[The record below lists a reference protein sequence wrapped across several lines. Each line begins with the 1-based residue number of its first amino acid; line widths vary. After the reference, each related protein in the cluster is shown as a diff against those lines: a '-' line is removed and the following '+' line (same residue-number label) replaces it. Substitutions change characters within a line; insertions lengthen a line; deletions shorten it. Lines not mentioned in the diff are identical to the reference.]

1 MRQETYRFALDQAS
15 AELRDIVAKFE
26 SLRSRKEQIEA
37 VVEAL
42 RPFIGLQTQTS
53 AIETNPVVEYAE
65 PQYVETPQ
73 ADLQYDEPAYI
84 EPAYTEPAYV
94 ETVIEQTAPEP
105 QFTFMQISGPGMEIT
120 TTESAPVTLEAKEI
134 PESAHVL
141 DEATAEQIAYFR
153 QPSADPFQRRI
164 DDALWGWQQR
174 PEGLL
179 SPI

>member
-15 AELRDIVAKFE
+15 AELRDIVVKFE
-26 SLRSRKEQIEA
+26 ALRSRKEQVEA

-42 RPFIGLQTQTS
+42 RPFIGLQAETTTLETS
-53 AIETNPVVEYAE
+53 PAVEIPEPV
-65 PQYVETPQ
+65 
-73 ADLQYDEPAYI
+73 L
-84 EPAYTEPAYV
+84 
-94 ETVIEQTAPEP
+94 EQPSPEP
-105 QFTFMQISGPGMEIT
+105 QFTFMQISSPGMEVVS
-120 TTESAPVTLEAKEI
+120 TEPAPEEVVPEQVLEPVHAME
-134 PESAHVL
+134 
-141 DEATAEQIAYFR
+141 EATAEQIAYFR

>member
-26 SLRSRKEQIEA
+26 ALRSRKEQVEA

-42 RPFIGLQTQTS
+42 RPFIGLQTATTTVETS
-53 AIETNPVVEYAE
+53 PVVQYAE
-65 PQYVETPQ
+65 PHYVEPQ
-73 ADLQYDEPAYI
+73 YEESQHAQ
-84 EPAYTEPAYV
+84 PAYTEPAYAEPAYV
-94 ETVIEQTAPEP
+94 EPVIEQPTPEP

-120 TTESAPVTLEAKEI
+120 TTESAPAAFEAEEI
-134 PESAHVL
+134 PEPVHAL
-141 DEATAEQIAYFR
+141 EEATAEQIAYFR

>member
-15 AELRDIVAKFE
+15 AELRDIVVKFE
-26 SLRSRKEQIEA
+26 ALRSRKEQIEA

-42 RPFIGLQTQTS
+42 RPFIGLQAETTT
-53 AIETNPVVEYAE
+53 IETSPVVEIPE
-65 PQYVETPQ
+65 P
-73 ADLQYDEPAYI
+73 
-84 EPAYTEPAYV
+84 
-94 ETVIEQTAPEP
+94 VIEQPSPEP
-105 QFTFMQISGPGMEIT
+105 QFTE
-120 TTESAPVTLEAKEI
+120 PVHAFEEA
-134 PESAHVL
+134 S
-141 DEATAEQIAYFR
+141 AEQIAYFR

>member
-15 AELRDIVAKFE
+15 AELRDIVVKFE
-26 SLRSRKEQIEA
+26 ALRSRKEQVEA

-42 RPFIGLQTQTS
+42 RPFIGLQAETTT
-53 AIETNPVVEYAE
+53 IETSPVIEIPE
-65 PQYVETPQ
+65 P
-73 ADLQYDEPAYI
+73 
-84 EPAYTEPAYV
+84 
-94 ETVIEQTAPEP
+94 VIEQPSPEP
-105 QFTFMQISGPGMEIT
+105 QFTFMQVSGPGMEVT
-120 TTESAPVTLEAKEI
+120 TTESAPEFVEPEQI
-134 PESAHVL
+134 PEPVHAL
-141 DEATAEQIAYFR
+141 EEATAEQIAYFR